1 MWRSKLGGQYLKD
14 DIQKQDAE
22 HHKVLKRLRAQPSND
37 HCAECGAKETTW
49 ASVNLGV
56 FVCVQCADV
65 HRALGTHIS
74 KVKGCGGTYL
84 WGPDEIARMQSLGN
98 RAWGAPQ
105 GQPSMSK
112 EVMLRLCQAKY
123 ENQQPPMPRSTKDT
137 TEPVHGSGLAC
148 SGPAFEQH
156 QRIPRLP
163 QPTAAAKCAPRMDC
177 SQVAPEVA
185 VRGSDSASL
194 DDFLNECLMPTSA
207 LHTERAAVPAAY
219 PAHLNPFV
227 GLPALAQKA
236 PIAHKCAQ
244 DFDFDAFFD
253 ECFKAQ

>member
-1 MWRSKLGGQYLKD
+1 MAVWRSKLGGEYLRE
-14 DIQKQDAE
+14 DIQRQDAQ
-22 HHKVLKRLRAQPSND
+22 HHKLLKRLRTAPGND

-105 GQPSMSK
+105 GCPSMGK
-112 EVMLRLCQAKY
+112 EEMLRLCRAKY
-123 ENQQPPMPRSTKDT
+123 ENRQPPKPHCTKDAAGADRSHHGF
-137 TEPVHGSGLAC
+137 ELASPAPVYEQPQSASG
-148 SGPAFEQH
+148 Q
-156 QRIPRLP
+156 P
-163 QPTAAAKCAPRMDC
+163 QIAAQAAARVNC
-177 SQVAPEVA
+177 SQGELTAQAAP
-185 VRGSDSASL
+185 GGFTSL
-194 DDFLNECLMPTSA
+194 DDFLNDCLTPTP
-207 LHTERAAVPAAY
+207 AAVPVQEKLPTAY
-219 PAHLNPFV
+219 PDHLNPFIASA
-227 GLPALAQKA
+227 PAV
-236 PIAHKCAQ
+236 PRKCAQ

-253 ECFKAQ
+253 EFLKA